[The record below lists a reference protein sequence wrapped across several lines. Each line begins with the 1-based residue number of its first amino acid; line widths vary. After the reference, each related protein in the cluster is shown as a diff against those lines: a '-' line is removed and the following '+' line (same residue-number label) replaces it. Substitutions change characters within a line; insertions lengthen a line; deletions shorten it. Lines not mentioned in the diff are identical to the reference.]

1 MENNQKFATFFS
13 EASKGRKLGAVL
25 SWLAAVVLIAAL
37 FVPAFQIK
45 SSIYTVENGA
55 ANYDYTNI
63 TEDQVQ
69 SAAKQAVET
78 YEGKLSE
85 SDKTGWQDLM
95 EGKSSI
101 SLFNYMTKLSGTKA
115 ILTGSAQTASSTMG
129 IVLLV
134 VFAVLVVATVVCSLF
149 TMNII
154 SLFTTLAAVIE
165 AVLVYCIS
173 FKGAAGAIGKMTS
186 VFDVGGVNIAME
198 TEMNMILI
206 VVLAAAA
213 ILQVVGIILH
223 FAIHGENEDE
233 YDWDDTDEESD
244 ARNQDTGLVDQ
255 GYSNSGAATGV
266 NNAAKTAAVIIQMN
280 TGKAFNLP
288 ATGEVILGKGSQANI
303 IVANP
308 IISRT
313 HAKIIARNGSYYVQ
327 DLDSKNGT
335 FVGDQKLTG
344 NMTVALTNGAYLTLG
359 NEIFEFRA

>member
-45 SSIYTVENGA
+45 SGIYTEENGA

-63 TEDQVQ
+63 TAAQVQ
-69 SAAKQAVET
+69 SAAQQAVDK
-78 YEGKLSE
+78 YADLSDADQAVWQGVLEG
-85 SDKTGWQDLM
+85 Q
-95 EGKSSI
+95 SI
-101 SLFNYMTKLSGTKA
+101 SLFSYMTKLSGTKA

-165 AVLVYCIS
+165 AVLVYFIS
-173 FKGAAGAIGKMTS
+173 FKGAADIISNVAG
-186 VFDVGGVNIAME
+186 VFDVNGVNIAM
-198 TEMNMILI
+198 TPAFNMILI

-223 FAIHGENEDE
+223 FAIHGENEDDG
-233 YDWDDTDEESD
+233 YDWDDTDSD

-255 GYSNSGAATGV
+255 GYGNSNSGAATGV
-266 NNAAKTAAVIIQMN
+266 NNTAKATAVIIQMN